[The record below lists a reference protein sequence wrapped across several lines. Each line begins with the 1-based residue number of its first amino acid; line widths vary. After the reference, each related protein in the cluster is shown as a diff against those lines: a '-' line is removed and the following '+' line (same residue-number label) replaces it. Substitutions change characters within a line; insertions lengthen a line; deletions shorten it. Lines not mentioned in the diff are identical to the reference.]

1 MKTLYLTLS
10 ALALL
15 TAAPAFAQGGED
27 TIPVAPAPNGTAAPA
42 DRPLDMFQDADTDG
56 DGVLSK
62 QEFLGRAEQHF
73 KEMDM
78 DGDGLVTPDEMRAL
92 TQKKQT
98 QMRLMMHKPPADA
111 PLPAVKE

>member
-1 MKTLYLTLS
+1 MNILTLVLP

-15 TAAPAFAQGGED
+15 TAAPALAQGGED
-27 TIPVAPAPNGTAAPA
+27 TIPVAPASSSGAAPA

-62 QEFLGRAEQHF
+62 QEFLGRAEAHF

-78 DGDGLVTPDEMRAL
+78 DADGLVTPDEMRAL

-98 QMRLMMHKPPADA
+98 EMRLMMNKQGADTPA
-111 PLPAVKE
+111 PAAKE